1 MCLNLW
7 CLYHRLFISFSLFL
21 VLSLSLYLSLNGY
34 KKLASASAA
43 FQPPLFLSTVVQ
55 SRQQQPPSTPPGRG
69 PRLSYGGSNLVG
81 PFRRS
86 STLNK

>member
-1 MCLNLW
+1 MFKFVVFVPQTIHL
-7 CLYHRLFISFSLFL
+7 IFSL
-21 VLSLSLYLSLNGY
+21 SSPLSLYLSLNGY

-81 PFRRS
+81 PFQRS